1 MEILEQLITFTA
13 NGNNTTPSTVKKRKK
28 RKITEQYDEDIKALS
43 MFYDLLPGRVI
54 EIDLQDILVICP
66 RTRPRAD
73 AYRGLV
79 KELGRRGISLIIKS
93 RKNK

>member
-13 NGNNTTPSTVKKRKK
+13 NGSYNTTYTVKKRKK

-66 RTRPRAD
+66 RNRQRTD
-73 AYRGLV
+73 AYNGLV
-79 KELGRRGISLIIKS
+79 KELKSRDVLLIIKS
-93 RKNK
+93 RKSK